1 MYYFSLKFKIKILM
15 TSLPILM
22 YHNVV
27 SDISKSKGLN
37 IFVDKLEEQFKYLID
52 NKYTT
57 YHLSEL
63 QNLKSISDKSIVLTF
78 DDVTK
83 NQMEFAIPLL
93 QKYGLKATFFIPFKY
108 VGGFDDW
115 NSSSEAIMTI
125 DELKAIPDNIEL
137 GYHSFAH
144 RNFEKISLEDAQ
156 SDFEFSEAFVVENK
170 LNVFKAIAYP
180 YGKYPKKTLAEKEAF
195 FKVLEKNK
203 MLFALRIGNR
213 VSKFPFKDK
222 YEIQRIDIKGEDS
235 LLKFK
240 LKIKFGKLKLF

>member
-1 MYYFSLKFKIKILM
+1 MS
-15 TSLPILM
+15 SLPILM

-27 SDISKSKGLN
+27 SDSKKSKGLS
-37 IFVDKLEEQFKYLID
+37 ISIDKLEEQFKYLID
-52 NKYTT
+52 NKYNT

-63 QNLKSISDKSIVLTF
+63 QNLKTISQKNVILTF

-108 VGGFDDW
+108 VGGLDEW
-115 NSSSEAIMTI
+115 NSSSEAIMTV
-125 DELKAIPDNIEL
+125 DELKAVPDNIEL

-144 RNFEKISLEDAQ
+144 RNFEKISLEEAQ
-156 SDFEFSEAFVVENK
+156 LDFELSETFILENQ
-170 LNVFKAIAYP
+170 LNVFRAIAYP
-180 YGKYPKKTLAEKEAF
+180 YGKYPKKNPTEKEAF
-195 FKVLEKNK
+195 FKVLQKNK
-203 MLFALRIGNR
+203 MQFALRIGNR

-235 LLKFK
+235 LFKFK
-240 LKIKFGKLKLF
+240 LKLKFGKLKLF

>member
-1 MYYFSLKFKIKILM
+1 MS
-15 TSLPILM
+15 SLPILM

-27 SDISKSKGLN
+27 SEKSKSKGLN
-37 IFVDKLEEQFKYLID
+37 IFVDRLEEQFKYLID

-63 QNLKSISDKSIVLTF
+63 QNLKTISQKSVILTF

-93 QKYGLKATFFIPFKY
+93 KKYGLKATFFIPFKY

-115 NSSSEAIMTI
+115 NSGSEPIMTV
-125 DELKAIPDNIEL
+125 DELKAIPSNIEL

-144 RNFEKISLEDAQ
+144 RNFEKISLEEAQ
-156 SDFEFSEAFVVENK
+156 SDFEMSEAFVIENK
-170 LNVFKAIAYP
+170 LNVFRAIAYP
-180 YGKYPKKTLAEKEAF
+180 YGKYPKKIIQEKEAF
-195 FKVLEKNK
+195 FKVLEKNQ
-203 MLFALRIGNR
+203 MHFALRIGNR

-222 YEIQRIDIKGEDS
+222 FEIQRIDIKGEDS
-235 LLKFK
+235 LFKFK
-240 LKIKFGKLKLF
+240 LKLKFGKLKLF

>member
-1 MYYFSLKFKIKILM
+1 MS
-15 TSLPILM
+15 SLPILM
-22 YHNVV
+22 YHNVI
-27 SDISKSKGLN
+27 SDKHKSEGLCIST
-37 IFVDKLEEQFKYLID
+37 DKLEEQFKYLNK

-63 QNLKSISDKSIVLTF
+63 QNLKTISQKSVILTF

-93 QKYGLKATFFIPFKY
+93 LKYRLKATFFIPFKY

-115 NSSSEAIMTI
+115 NSGSESIMTI
-125 DELKAIPDNIEL
+125 DELKAISSNIEL

-144 RNFEKISLEDAQ
+144 RNFEKISLEEAQ
-156 SDFEFSEAFVVENK
+156 SDFELSEAFVVENQ
-170 LNVFKAIAYP
+170 LNVFRAIAYP
-180 YGKYPKKTLAEKEAF
+180 YGKYPKKVSTEKEAF

-203 MLFALRIGNR
+203 MCFALRIGNR

-240 LKIKFGKLKLF
+240 LKLKFGKLKLF